1 MRRLLFTLVA
11 TMALSSGALS
21 SGGALAEDAARSGY
35 DLGDFQ
41 LRSGQDLMDIC
52 TLSPNHPDYH
62 VARAFCLGFMEGAG
76 QLHNVLA
83 SGPGFDPYFCAPKG
97 ISLDQVVTV
106 YASFATKN
114 PQYMNER
121 AIDSLVR
128 AVANKWPC
136 GE

>member
-1 MRRLLFTLVA
+1 MLLALVA
-11 TMALSSGALS
+11 TIALSSGALS
-21 SGGALAEDAARSGY
+21 SGEALAQDAARIGY

-41 LRSGQDLMDIC
+41 LRSGQDLVDIC
-52 TLSPNHPDYH
+52 TLSPDHPDYH

-83 SGPGFDPYFCAPKG
+83 SGPGFDPYFCVPKG
-97 ISLDQVVTV
+97 ISLDQVVAV

-114 PQYMNER
+114 PQSMNER
-121 AIDSLVR
+121 AVDSLFR

-136 GE
+136 EK